1 MTTME
6 CHRVYSN
13 KKGYPL
19 SFIAISQGVV
29 RGAQFQQQLDLQRQ
43 QRQHEQQQQEQ
54 FERGS
59 CRLRILYEYD

>member
-1 MTTME
+1 ME

-19 SFIAISQGVV
+19 SFIAISRGVV

-43 QRQHEQQQQEQ
+43 QTDLHNNNIIVI
-54 FERGS
+54 FVV
-59 CRLRILYEYD
+59 

>member
-1 MTTME
+1 MSCVYHSE
-6 CHRVYSN
+6 YSN
-13 KKGYPL
+13 KKGCPL
-19 SFIAISQGVV
+19 SFIAISQGAV

-59 CRLRILYEYD
+59 CRLRILYEYV